1 MSVLFQLLN
10 LMACNEDFRIVV
22 FYILMSCRI
31 SSLPMFFTF
40 CLCNVLRST
49 FHGTKLSQCPR
60 RQKGRVFVVRLQDC
74 LHGYHRGW
82 MHFHSWHSVP
92 VLRHLVQFAVSQH
105 CSMIQTFS
113 CRILLLLVNSFLKP
127 IQ

>member
-1 MSVLFQLLN
+1 MSVLFWLLN

-22 FYILMSCRI
+22 FYILMDCRI
-31 SSLPMFFTF
+31 SSLPMFFSI
-40 CLCNVLRST
+40 CLCNLLCSA
-49 FHGTKLSQCPR
+49 FHGAKLFQCSY
-60 RQKGRVFVVRLQDC
+60 GRVFVVRLQDC
-74 LHGYHRGW
+74 LHGYRRGW
-82 MHFHSWHSVP
+82 MHFHSWHSAPP